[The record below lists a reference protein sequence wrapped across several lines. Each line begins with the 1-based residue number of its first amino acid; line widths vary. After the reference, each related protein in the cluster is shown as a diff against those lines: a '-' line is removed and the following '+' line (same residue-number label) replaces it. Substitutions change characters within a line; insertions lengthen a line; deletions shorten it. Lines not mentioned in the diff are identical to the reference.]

1 MQQSSLPSTGAPA
14 SAPGGAVQPAAPL
27 VSAAEREAEQL
38 RMVPYEQA
46 FSIEI
51 QRRAQ
56 ERPEHLR
63 GQGEA
68 SPPPAPP
75 ACAAAATADPADPA
89 AAAGCPPGAP
99 GRQPAPPV
107 QAL

>member
-1 MQQSSLPSTGAPA
+1 MQQQTPISSTPDAPA
-14 SAPGGAVQPAAPL
+14 AAEGGATRVAIVAT
-27 VSAAEREAEQL
+27 AAEREAEQL

-46 FSIEI
+46 FAFEI

-63 GQGEA
+63 EPAEPVRAPGQ
-68 SPPPAPP
+68 AP
-75 ACAAAATADPADPA
+75 CDPA
-89 AAAGCPPGAP
+89 AAQARAAECLPAPPGAP
-99 GRQPAPPV
+99 AEAAG